1 MSLVQKIAAS
11 FTVLMLA
18 SILVAAATIDHPKLQ
33 KASKLVFGVSAS
45 VCGAYALWRIWT
57 QV

>member
-1 MSLVQKIAAS
+1 MSLVQKIVAT

-18 SILVAAATIDHPKLQ
+18 SILVGAATVDCPRLQ
-33 KASKLVFGVSAS
+33 KISRFIFGISAGI
-45 VCGAYALWRIWT
+45 CGGYVLCRIWM